1 LFDAHPLRPMLV
13 IVASGLATIVGL
25 RLRWQALI
33 APATAC
39 LCAVVF
45 AQLEPYAV
53 GAPRWLTLAMVG
65 VLLIVTGARYER
77 RLEDARSLRAWLVGL
92 H

>member
-1 LFDAHPLRPMLV
+1 MLV
-13 IVASGLATIVGL
+13 IVASSLATVVGL

-33 APATAC
+33 APAASC
-39 LCAVVF
+39 LCAVVL

-53 GAPRWLTLAMVG
+53 GAPRWLTLAIVG
-65 VLLIVTGARYER
+65 ALLIATGARYER
-77 RLEDARSLRAWLVGL
+77 RLKDARSLRAWLVGL